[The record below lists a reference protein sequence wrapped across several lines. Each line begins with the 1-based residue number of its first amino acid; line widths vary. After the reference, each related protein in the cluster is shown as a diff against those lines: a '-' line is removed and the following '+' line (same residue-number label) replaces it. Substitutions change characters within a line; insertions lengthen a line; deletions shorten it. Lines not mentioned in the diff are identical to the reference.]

1 MTKQRNIG
9 EEILEGIA
17 EIKSWQK
24 GEKKLKTTAISLP
37 TAEDVPHIRHQLK
50 LSQEAFAAF
59 MGVSVGTV
67 RNWEQ
72 GRREPHGSARS
83 LLLIAEKVPSAFR
96 KAFHLARHV
105 A

>member
-1 MTKQRNIG
+1 MKTQRNIG
-9 EEILEGIA
+9 QEILDGIA
-17 EIKSWQK
+17 DIKAWQR
-24 GEKKLKTTAISLP
+24 GEKKLKVTSVSLP
-37 TAEDVPHIRHQLK
+37 TAEDVPRIRHHLK
-50 LSQEAFAAF
+50 LSQESFAAF

-72 GRREPHGSARS
+72 GRRQPHGSARS

-96 KAFHLARHV
+96 KAFHLAQHV